1 MVTLAAIA
9 GSLVGGRLAGRVQ
22 PEHLRRGFGWF
33 VLVMAA
39 FILVQEIPE
48 PVWSAMPA
56 AARVGLAAGVAA
68 VVLGLGFVGQRLGR
82 QTAAGA
88 AAADTEAR
96 EPRTSERQAREPQP
110 R

>member
-1 MVTLAAIA
+1 
-9 GSLVGGRLAGRVQ
+9 
-22 PEHLRRGFGWF
+22 
-33 VLVMAA
+33 
-39 FILVQEIPE
+39 
-48 PVWSAMPA
+48 MPA

-88 AAADTEAR
+88 AATDTEAR